1 MPQKDECYLEKS
13 FPPSG
18 NKEVL
23 HYIIIIIINKQ
34 QLLVALLNIIGLVH
48 VAVHEVSNKVV
59 TI

>member
-1 MPQKDECYLEKS
+1 MPQKDECYLEES

-23 HYIIIIIINKQ
+23 HYIIIIII
-34 QLLVALLNIIGLVH
+34 QLLVALLNIMGLVD
-48 VAVHEVSNKVV
+48 VAIHEVSNKVV

>member
-1 MPQKDECYLEKS
+1 MLFGGV

-23 HYIIIIIINKQ
+23 HYSIIIINKQ
-34 QLLVALLNIIGLVH
+34 QLLVALLNIMGLVH
-48 VAVHEVSNKVV
+48 VAIREVSNKVV